1 MNPFV
6 RKTPM
11 TYQALHIEKDD
22 ASYRCTLKTLD
33 DSTLPEGDVTVQVD
47 YSTLNYKD
55 GLAIT
60 GKSPVVRKFPLT
72 PGIDLAGTVT
82 DSQHPLFKTGDQVV
96 LNGWGVGESHSGGL
110 AQKARLKGDWLVKLP
125 AAFTP
130 RQAMAIGTAGYT
142 AMLCVMAL
150 EKHGVTSDKGDIL
163 VTGAGGGVGSVAI
176 ALLAKLGFRVV
187 ASTGRPQEADYLRQ
201 LGAADVMDRAEL
213 SAPGKPLAK
222 ERWAG
227 VVDTVGSHT
236 LANACAS
243 TKYGGVVTACGL
255 AQGMDF
261 PSSVAPFILRGVTL
275 AGIDSVMAPRAVREA
290 AWARLAQ
297 DLDAAQLE
305 RITREVGL
313 AEAIGLGA
321 EILAGQV
328 RGRVVVNVKR

>member
-1 MNPFV
+1 
-6 RKTPM
+6 M
-11 TYQALHIEKDD
+11 TYQALQIHKDD
-22 ASYRCTLKTLD
+22 AGYRCTLQTLD

-72 PGIDLAGTVT
+72 PGIDLSGTVT
-82 DSQHPLFKTGDQVV
+82 ESQHPLFKAGDPVL

-150 EKHGVTSDKGDIL
+150 EKHGVAPGSGDIL

-176 ALLAKLGFRVV
+176 ALLAKLGYRVV
-187 ASTGRPQEADYLRQ
+187 ASTGRLQEADYLRQ

-213 SAPGKPLAK
+213 SAPGKPLTK

-255 AQGMDF
+255 AQGIDF

-297 DLDAAQLE
+297 DLDTAQLE
-305 RITREVGL
+305 RMTREVGL
-313 AEAIGLGA
+313 ADAMALGA

-328 RGRVVVNVKR
+328 RGRVVVNVNR

>member
-1 MNPFV
+1 
-6 RKTPM
+6 M
-11 TYQALHIEKDD
+11 TYQALQIHKDD
-22 ASYRCTLKTLD
+22 AGYLCTLQTLD
-33 DSTLPEGDVTVQVD
+33 DSALPEGDVTVQVD

-82 DSQHPLFKTGDQVV
+82 ESQHPLFKAGDPVV

-150 EKHGVTSDKGDIL
+150 QQHGVTPARGDIL

-176 ALLAKLGFRVV
+176 ALLAKLGYRVV
-187 ASTGRPQEADYLRQ
+187 ASTGRLQEADYLRQ
-201 LGAADVMDRAEL
+201 LGAADIMDRAEL

-243 TKYGGVVTACGL
+243 TKYSGVVTACGL

-275 AGIDSVMAPRAVREA
+275 VGIDSVMAPRAVREA

-297 DLDAAQLE
+297 DLDTAQLE
-305 RITREVGL
+305 RMTREVGL
-313 AEAIGLGA
+313 AQAIGLGA

-328 RGRVVVNVKR
+328 RGRVVVNVNG

>member
-1 MNPFV
+1 
-6 RKTPM
+6 M
-11 TYQALHIEKDD
+11 TYQALQILKDD
-22 ASYRCTLKTLD
+22 AGYRCTLQTLD
-33 DSTLPEGDVTVQVD
+33 DSALPEGDVTVQVD

-72 PGIDLAGTVT
+72 PGIDLSGTVT
-82 DSQHPLFKTGDQVV
+82 ESQHPLFKAGDKVV

-125 AAFTP
+125 NAFTP

-150 EKHGVTSDKGDIL
+150 EKHGVTPANGDIL

-176 ALLAKLGFRVV
+176 ALLAKLGYRVV
-187 ASTGRPQEADYLRQ
+187 ASTGRLQEADYLRQ
-201 LGAADVMDRAEL
+201 LGAADVVDRAEL

-297 DLDAAQLE
+297 DLDTAQLE
-305 RITREVGL
+305 RMTREVGL

-328 RGRVVVNVKR
+328 RGRVVVNVNA

>member
-1 MNPFV
+1 
-6 RKTPM
+6 M
-11 TYQALHIEKDD
+11 TYQALQIHKDD
-22 ASYRCTLKTLD
+22 AGYRCTLQTLD
-33 DSTLPEGDVTVQVD
+33 DGALPEGDVTVKVD

-72 PGIDLAGTVT
+72 PGIDLSGTVT
-82 DSQHPLFKTGDQVV
+82 ESQHPLFKAGDPVV

-110 AQKARLKGDWLVKLP
+110 AQKARLKGDWLVHLP

-150 EKHGVTSDKGDIL
+150 EKHGVTPASGDIL

-176 ALLAKLGFRVV
+176 ALLAKLGYRVV
-187 ASTGRPQEADYLRQ
+187 ASTGRLQEADYLRQ
-201 LGAADVMDRAEL
+201 LGAADVMDRADL
-213 SAPGKPLAK
+213 SAPGKPLSK

-261 PSSVAPFILRGVTL
+261 PSSVAPFILRGITL

-297 DLDAAQLE
+297 DLDTARLE
-305 RITREVGL
+305 RMTREVGL
-313 AEAIGLGA
+313 ADAIGLGA
-321 EILAGQV
+321 EILAGNV
-328 RGRVVVNVKR
+328 RGRAVVNVNG